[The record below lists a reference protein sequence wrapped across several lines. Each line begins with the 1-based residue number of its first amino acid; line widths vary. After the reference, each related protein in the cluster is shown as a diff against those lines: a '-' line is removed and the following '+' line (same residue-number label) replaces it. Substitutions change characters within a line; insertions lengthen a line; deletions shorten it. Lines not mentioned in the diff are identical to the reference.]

1 MVPFRT
7 FIAFP
12 SRGRKVLWGLAGG
25 AISPT
30 REIPGDALRTNSN
43 MGAVGEFGVIAR
55 ALFATA
61 MRVAFRRFERTVRGM
76 LLSNGLISQARTR
89 RKAANASAQ
98 RGRHSPELTNRCALC
113 KTPRGKNYEYS
124 DEARLGH

>member
-1 MVPFRT
+1 M
-7 FIAFP
+7 
-12 SRGRKVLWGLAGG
+12 GLSGG

-98 RGRHSPELTNRCALC
+98 RGRHSPELTNQCALC